1 MVCDLITLAACQDDQ
16 LAKESQEVG
25 RFKNAFIEALTS
37 DTSASISSLTDKTSS
52 RLKELR
58 IQDQDPLLE
67 FGGANSEILKK
78 IISSKYFKNDNTK
91 QPIAPEPDKERKY
104 KIYSTGKILV
114 DNSSTEVLKYN
125 SKSSRGASD
134 DIAGAWE
141 NAYVK
146 YFQSDRKNILS
157 SIPFL

>member
-1 MVCDLITLAACQDDQ
+1 M
-16 LAKESQEVG
+16 
-25 RFKNAFIEALTS
+25 
-37 DTSASISSLTDKTSS
+37 
-52 RLKELR
+52 
-58 IQDQDPLLE
+58 
-67 FGGANSEILKK
+67 
-78 IISSKYFKNDNTK
+78 
-91 QPIAPEPDKERKY
+91 
-104 KIYSTGKILV
+104 

>member
-78 IISSKYFKNDNTK
+78 NN
-91 QPIAPEPDKERKY
+91 
-104 KIYSTGKILV
+104 LV
-114 DNSSTEVLKYN
+114 KV
-125 SKSSRGASD
+125 
-134 DIAGAWE
+134 
-141 NAYVK
+141 
-146 YFQSDRKNILS
+146 F
-157 SIPFL
+157 